1 MGAEVLSSRAIIGMF
16 YELLEQ
22 NVGSNWIDAV
32 SNLFDSDQAKET
44 YPWIGMVPTL
54 REWIGGRHAKGFI
67 SADLEIENLHFE
79 ATLEVLV
86 TELRRDKTG
95 QLRIRLGELADRT
108 NAHWARLLSVLLL
121 NGESQTCYDG
131 QYFFDTDHEEGQS
144 GVQSNKTTTKISE
157 LPAKLHGSPTHP
169 SVEEFQQAV
178 ARSVT
183 QLTSLKD
190 DQGEP
195 INELAREFLV
205 MVPFNLLS
213 VAQTALSVPRGTDI
227 SEIVMPDNVVVRVVG
242 NVRLN
247 AWQDKFVTFRTDG
260 RVKAFIRQQETD
272 VAMKAKAEGSEYE
285 FDNDAHQYGVD
296 TWRNVGFGR
305 WQYAVLNQLVA

>member
-1 MGAEVLSSRAIIGMF
+1 MGAEVLSSRAVIGTF

-22 NVGSNWIDAV
+22 NAGATWIDLI

-44 YPWIGMVPTL
+44 YPWIGAVPTL
-54 REWIGGRHAKGFI
+54 REWIGGRHAKGFV
-67 SADLEIENLHFE
+67 SADLEIENLHYE
-79 ATLEVLV
+79 ATIEVLV
-86 TELRRDKTG
+86 KELRRDKTG

-108 NAHWARLLSVLLL
+108 NSHWARLLSALVL
-121 NGESQTCYDG
+121 NGESQICYDG
-131 QYFFDTDHEEGQS
+131 QYFFDTDHEEGNS
-144 GVQSNKTTTKISE
+144 GPQSNKITTDISE
-157 LPAKLHGSPTHP
+157 LAATLHGTPSRPSP
-169 SVEEFQQAV
+169 EEFQQAV
-178 ARSVT
+178 AKSVT

-205 MVPFNLLS
+205 MVPFGLLS
-213 VAQTALSVPRGTDI
+213 VAQSALTVPRGTNI
-227 SEIVMPDNVVVRVVG
+227 SEIVMPDNVNVRVIG

-247 AWQDKFVTFRTDG
+247 AWTDKFVTFRTDG
-260 RVKAFIRQQETD
+260 RLKSFIRQQETD
-272 VAMKAKAEGSEYE
+272 VVMKAKAEGSEYE

-305 WQYAVLNQLVA
+305 WQYAVLNQLV